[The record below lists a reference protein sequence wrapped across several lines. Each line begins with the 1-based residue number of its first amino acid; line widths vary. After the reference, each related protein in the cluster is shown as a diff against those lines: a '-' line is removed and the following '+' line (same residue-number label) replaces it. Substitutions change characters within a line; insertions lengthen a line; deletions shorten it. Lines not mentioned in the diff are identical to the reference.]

1 MVPPGLP
8 ANAVTLGS
16 ITITYE
22 LVNTADAT
30 SAHCR
35 LGGDTKNVP
44 ATLWVNGRG
53 GYAATGIQ
61 RCVNYRDGKDRR
73 IGWGGSPN
81 LIAQT
86 VPINAKPAGNI
97 SIGWGGYNTNKYYI
111 KASLRLNYLERHV
124 TTKWTNSCAQNP
136 PETAACGLKANT
148 CIEGAGTRMVAGVP
162 VYQPCWKY
170 KKNLP
175 VRSGR
180 GRYLQAI

>member
-1 MVPPGLP
+1 MQHPLI
-8 ANAVTLGS
+8 AVW
-16 ITITYE
+16 
-22 LVNTADAT
+22 
-30 SAHCR
+30 
-35 LGGDTKNVP
+35 GDTKNVP
-44 ATLWVNGRG
+44 ATLWVNGR

-73 IGWGGSPN
+73 IGWGSPN

-136 PETAACGLKANT
+136 RNRGMRPQGQYVYRRSRYPDGCRCSGLPALLE
-148 CIEGAGTRMVAGVP
+148 I
-162 VYQPCWKY
+162 Q
-170 KKNLP
+170 KNLP